1 MVSAFRSG
9 NTGTAAINIFVV
21 AIEDRTSR
29 LACPFRPHFVPRLV
43 MFACTRKRIKRIRL
57 INSIKSTEIKQTCT
71 AAIAFL
77 RRAFPSLFSPSLFLS
92 SLTPHPARSS
102 FFFLVSVD
110 SLNAPLRK
118 RRADNPRRCG
128 RHIVRPA
135 TRERCIIYTRSHNN
149 AADDFN
155 AHTSVPGA

>member
-1 MVSAFRSG
+1 M
-9 NTGTAAINIFVV
+9 AAINIFVV

-43 MFACTRKRIKRIRL
+43 MFACTRKRIKHIRL
-57 INSIKSTEIKQTCT
+57 INSIKSTEIKQTRT

-77 RRAFPSLFSPSLFLS
+77 RCAFPSLFSRFLS
-92 SLTPHPARSS
+92 SRSFLSPSHAALSS
-102 FFFLVSVD
+102 FFFLISVD

-155 AHTSVPGA
+155 AHTSAPGA